1 MDIGL
6 MVEGQD
12 GLTWDRWRHIL
23 ALAER
28 LNFPTLFRSDHY
40 FIGTHQQ
47 SLEAYLS
54 FVLAAT
60 ETSRIRFGP
69 LVSPITFRRPV
80 NVARMAA
87 QLDELSDG
95 RFVLGLGGGW
105 NEDEHRA
112 YGVRFP
118 PLRERFDRLEEALQ
132 LTQTLWND
140 NPASYDGRFYQLDG
154 VDSQPRPPA
163 GRPPILIGGAGE
175 KRTLR
180 IAAQY
185 ASEWN
190 CLMLAPDDY
199 AHKVDVFERHC
210 EDLGRDPS
218 TVRRS
223 MMVFGLVGP
232 TQKHI
237 DGVTDI
243 AMRRFLPRVAPG
255 ETISRDEFHKRFRAM
270 GSIVG
275 ATDELLDTLG
285 RLAEHGLDEVQFQHL
300 KFDDDDIPEY
310 LAADIAPQVKAL

>member
-54 FVLAAT
+54 FVLAAM
-60 ETSRIRFGP
+60 ETSRLRFGP
-69 LVSPITFRRPV
+69 LVSPVTFRRPV

-87 QLDELSDG
+87 QLDQLSDG

-112 YGVRFP
+112 YGVPFP
-118 PLRERFDRLEEALQ
+118 PLSERFDRLEEALQ
-132 LTQTLWND
+132 LTKTLWND
-140 NPASYDGRFYQLDG
+140 NPASYDGRFYQLDS
-154 VDSQPRPPA
+154 VDCQPRPPA
-163 GRPPILIGGAGE
+163 GRPPIIIGGAGE

-185 ASEWN
+185 ADEWN
-190 CLMLAPDDY
+190 CLMLSPDVY

-210 EDLGRDPS
+210 EDVGRDPS

-223 MMVFGLVGP
+223 MMIFGLVGP
-232 TQKHI
+232 TQVHI
-237 DGVTDI
+237 DRVTDI
-243 AMRRFLPRVAPG
+243 AMRRFAPG
-255 ETISRDEFHKRFRAM
+255 EDVSQDDFRQRFKAR

-275 ATDELLDTLG
+275 GTDELLDTLG
-285 RLAEHGLDEVQFQHL
+285 RLAQHGLGEVQFQHL
-300 KFDDDDIPEY
+300 NFDDDDIPEY
-310 LAADIAPQVKAL
+310 LARDIAPQVSAL